1 MSQTPAQRAVLAVA
15 SECAPLIKT
24 GGLADVA
31 GALPRALAAQGWTI
45 RTLLPGY
52 RRVLAALRKPQV
64 VREWPDLL
72 GVKARVL
79 AVRVDG
85 LDMLV
90 LDAPALFDRDGTPYL
105 DANGNDWHDND
116 LRFAALSRAAAL
128 IARDGVGGWRPE
140 IVHLHDW
147 QAGLT
152 PVYMTELGAPQPTIL
167 TIHNIAFHGLTGQDR
182 MGALG
187 LPWSGFHPD
196 GFEFYGHISALKAGL
211 TASWAITTVSP
222 TYAQELTT
230 EEFGL
235 GLEGVIRAR
244 AAHMTG
250 ILNGIDTEQ
259 WTPTTDPA
267 ILPFSTPRGKMANT
281 DALRAEFGLAP
292 CNGPLAAV
300 VSRLSDQKG
309 LDLLLGALPALLEG
323 GDQLVLL
330 GSGDRRMEGDWL
342 NVAAAHPGQVAVRI
356 GYDESLS
363 HRIYAGADAI
373 LVPSRFE
380 PCGLTQMYGLRYGA
394 VPVVA
399 RTGGLAD
406 TVIHANAAALAVGC
420 ATGIVHAPK
429 SIPALAHALTD
440 LCRLWHD
447 KPAFQRLQ
455 RNAMKHPVGWE
466 ASAPLYAA
474 LYAQLAAM
482 LPESS

>member
-1 MSQTPAQRAVLAVA
+1 MSNTAALRTVLAVA

-24 GGLADVA
+24 GGLADVV
-31 GALPRALAAQGWTI
+31 GALPGALASQGWAI

-52 RRVLAALRKPQV
+52 RRVMAALSKPRV
-64 VREWPDLL
+64 VRDLPSLL
-72 GVKARVL
+72 GSKARVL
-79 AVRVDG
+79 AATVHG
-85 LDMLV
+85 LEMLV
-90 LDAPALFDRDGTPYL
+90 LDAPDLFDRDGTPYL
-105 DANGNDWHDND
+105 DANGNDWPDND
-116 LRFAALSRAAAL
+116 LRFAALSQAAAL
-128 IARDGVGGWRPE
+128 IAKDGIGGWTPE

-152 PVYMTELGAPQPTIL
+152 PVYMSELGATQPTLL
-167 TIHNIAFHGLTGQDR
+167 TIHNIAFHGLTGYNR
-182 MGALG
+182 MRALA
-187 LPWSGFHPD
+187 LPPSGFHPD
-196 GFEFYGHISALKAGL
+196 GFEYYGHISALKAGL
-211 TASWAITTVSP
+211 TGAWAITTVSP

-244 AAHMTG
+244 AAQMTG
-250 ILNGIDTEQ
+250 ILNGIDTDQ

-267 ILPFSTPRGKMANT
+267 IVPFSTPRGKVANT
-281 DALRAEFGLAP
+281 VALRAEFGLAP
-292 CNGPLAAV
+292 SDGPLAAV

-309 LDLLLGALPALLEG
+309 LDLLLGALPSLLDG
-323 GDQLVLL
+323 GGQLVLL
-330 GSGDRRMEGDWL
+330 GSGDRRMENDWL
-342 NVAAAHPGQVAVRI
+342 NAAAAHPGQVAVRI
-356 GYDESLS
+356 GYDETLS

-406 TVIHANAAALAVGC
+406 TVINANAAALAVGC

-429 SIPALAHALTD
+429 SIPALAHALTH
-440 LCRLWHD
+440 LCRLWQD
-447 KPAFQRLQ
+447 RPTFQRLQ

-474 LYAQLAAM
+474 LYGRLAAA